1 MSQSQNRASSGN
13 WLENRT
19 LVRHTPDAVVLING
33 YEEFATCPSC
43 NRTINLQK
51 YITTISADAS
61 VEMSASANFSV
72 VIPQW
77 ELSRFMRDG
86 VPVLQPALEVV
97 IFMRG
102 YFPMQG
108 FADLGQAPTEG
119 FDPNQIPLY
128 PYYQVFRGVVTNVTH
143 GYSGGFYTASVQ
155 CSNFLHFWNT
165 QYISTNGAVIGSRPK
180 GSMVEP
186 SLIGSKLTG
195 KNPYEIIYTL
205 VKATFGAAYGVEF
218 QFSKTSNV
226 SAEDDA
232 VNKNLYTHAAEWWAK
247 NFSQNQGNLR
257 MYGVDGSL
265 YNVAQ
270 QAFLGAWS
278 SISEDKFN
286 KISKR
291 VYTALKNQGVYTPLS
306 PLSVLKALRANL
318 FNAVSTVQ
326 SVASSEGGGITAVDV
341 LRMQAFILDI
351 GKMGQ
356 VNLFESE
363 YMTKAQIAQA
373 VIDITGYEFYQDV
386 DGDLVFKPPMYNMDT
401 SSDPVYVIEDRDLI
415 SIDESETEPEAT
427 MVKATGSHF
436 ANLGGH
442 GVEGWMG
449 VGAVFIDYRLVA
461 KFGYK
466 EETFES
472 NFLSSRHA
480 LYISCINR
488 LDLAN
493 VGVKSATVN
502 IPLRPEMRAGYPIYI
517 RSLDCFYYAKSISH
531 SFSFN
536 GQCTSTISCVA
547 KRAKWFPPMA
557 AGSGNGDLPSLSQVR
572 LDAPGEFPQRPLMA
586 YPQYLE
592 GSNFEGPPQAIGFP
606 NVVLALDASKV
617 NIDSIDIPRGILTAE
632 AYIEVALS
640 KGILQRGATNTD
652 FILSTG
658 DFRGQTVTLSEIQD
672 SYASVDAALA
682 AGTATPNLSTAF
694 GKILS
699 EVEKIYNSVDAPEV
713 KQLVNYLALQ
723 TSLRNYYAPGTD
735 ILGRYRYYSSSHPEA
750 EHQAP
755 ENLVIEK
762 DPPSLSVEV
771 PAAPQTGGS
780 TPTLED
786 VGGGRGVRITD
797 KAPVRGI
804 RIANVTNLGEDRKNA
819 PKTLTVATSD
829 VRFVTSGPQY
839 QNLFEKV
846 SEVKESWSEGK
857 NFDFAPNQTRKAFG
871 RLLTAS
877 ALNKA
882 TSQTLRE
889 RFSEEYDRLLGE
901 INTFS
906 SNCGVAGDAQVTRAQ
921 RVADGELRKPKY
933 GFTAAQNSPRKEDQV
948 TIELLAGGLAET
960 LWAYLNVV
968 ANRTTQ
974 SQKLRLEGNTITGT
988 SLTES
993 YLRLMDFRA
1002 QFVRAYTKGDLIV
1015 PDAAPAKIYDQ
1026 ASLEKTTKVSWTPI
1040 FPVSD
1045 GAGYEVFGNL
1055 PYGRG
1060 VTIAKYAGLLGTT
1073 REVPSGTD
1081 DDAQKAAEGKTN
1093 LGNYGINTS
1102 NLDSI
1107 EQLLI
1112 AYTVANPKGAPKPT
1126 GAAQIL
1132 QNNALFSGE
1141 DTAGILATLNTDISG
1156 VDAVVQSLLK
1166 GETSEGAFIRN
1177 RPVTSFSRGQSLTS
1191 EAAAQNLARL
1201 TFGESSCS
1209 CQGSDS
1215 LFLVAALSEEF
1226 VGLYGEDPLV
1236 PWTQEQVYLP
1246 QAATGDY
1253 TKRVLAGEY
1262 LDSRN
1267 SSLAEEFASQGSL
1280 GDIYSDR
1287 AQNLASQVSALAAG
1301 IPDEEL

>member
-1 MSQSQNRASSGN
+1 MSQSQSRAPAGN
-13 WLENRT
+13 WIENRT

-86 VPVLQPALEVV
+86 VPILQPALEVV

-102 YFPMQG
+102 YYPLRG
-108 FADLGQAPTEG
+108 FAALGQATAG
-119 FDPNQIPLY
+119 FDPDQVPLY

-155 CSNFLHFWNT
+155 CSNFLHFWST
-165 QYISTNGAVIGSRPK
+165 QYISTNGSVFGSRPK

-195 KNPYEIIYTL
+195 KGPYEIIYTL

-218 QFSKTSNV
+218 KFSKTSNV
-226 SAEDDA
+226 TAEDDTD
-232 VNKNLYTHAAEWWAK
+232 NKNLYTHAAEWWAK
-247 NFSQNQGNLR
+247 NFSKNQGNLR
-257 MYGVDGSL
+257 MYGADGAL
-265 YNVAQ
+265 FNAAQ

-278 SISEDKFN
+278 SVSGNRFS
-286 KISKR
+286 KITKR
-291 VYTALKNQGVYTPLS
+291 VYTALKVDNVKTPLTS
-306 PLSVLKALRANL
+306 AQVLKTLRANL
-318 FNAVSTVQ
+318 FNEISTVQ
-326 SVASSEGGGITAVDV
+326 AIASSEEGEISAVDV

-363 YMTKAQIAQA
+363 YMTKAQIAQE
-373 VIDITGYEFYQDV
+373 VLTITGYEFYQDV

-415 SIDESETEPEAT
+415 SIDETETEPEAT

-442 GVEGWMG
+442 GVDGWMG

-480 LYISCINR
+480 LYISCVNR

-557 AGSGNGDLPSLSQVR
+557 AGSGNGELPALSQVR

-586 YPQYLE
+586 YPQYLD
-592 GSNFEGPPQAIGFP
+592 GSNSEGPPQSVGFP
-606 NVVLALDASKV
+606 NVVLALDATKV
-617 NIDSIDIPRGILTAE
+617 NIDSIDIPRSILTPE
-632 AYIEVALS
+632 AYIEVALT
-640 KGILQRGATNTD
+640 KGILQRGTTQNE
-652 FILSTG
+652 FILSAG
-658 DFRGQTVTLSEIQD
+658 NFRGETVTLSDIQD

-682 AGTATPNLSTAF
+682 AGTITPDVSTAF

-699 EVEKIYNSVDAPEV
+699 EVEKVYDSVDSDEV
-713 KQLVNYLALQ
+713 KKLVNYLALQ
-723 TSLRNYYAPGTD
+723 TSLKSYYAPGTD
-735 ILGRYRYYSSSHPEA
+735 ILGRYRYYSSSHPDA

-755 ENLVIEK
+755 ENLVIADDPPLFEK
-762 DPPSLSVEV
+762 DVPS
-771 PAAPQTGGS
+771 PPQTGGS

-797 KAPVRGI
+797 KSPVRGI
-804 RIANVTNLGEDRKNA
+804 RVANITNLGEDKTNA

-829 VRFVTSGPQY
+829 IRHVTSGPQY
-839 QNLFEKV
+839 RNKFDIV
-846 SEVKESWSEGK
+846 STVKESFTEGVNFRFAEK
-857 NFDFAPNQTRKAFG
+857 NTTQAFS
-871 RLLTAS
+871 RLLAGS
-877 ALNKA
+877 ALPKE
-882 TSQTLRE
+882 TSLTLRE
-889 RFSEEYDRLLGE
+889 RFSEEYARLMAA
-901 INTFS
+901 IDSFAA
-906 SNCGVAGDAQVTRAQ
+906 NCGVSGEAQVARSKDVASRELEKSEYQ
-921 RVADGELRKPKY
+921 RTSAKD
-933 GFTAAQNSPRKEDQV
+933 SPRKDDAS
-948 TIELLAGGLAET
+948 TIETKAGSLAKA
-960 LWAYLNVV
+960 LWRYLLNVQ
-968 ANRTTQ
+968 NTTLKSRELNVEEEIRDQ
-974 SQKLRLEGNTITGT
+974 PVLS
-988 SLTES
+988 ES
-993 YLRLMDFRA
+993 YVPLMGFRA
-1002 QFVRAYTKGDLIV
+1002 KFIREYTKSEEVV
-1015 PDAAPAKIYDQ
+1015 PDSAPATIYDQ
-1026 ASLEKTTKVSWTPI
+1026 ASLEQTTKISWTPI

-1060 VTIAKYAGLLGTT
+1060 VTVEKYAELLGTT
-1073 REVPSGTD
+1073 REVPSGTAD
-1081 DDAQKAAEGKTN
+1081 PAQRAAEGKTN
-1093 LGNYGINTS
+1093 LSNYGINAS
-1102 NLDSI
+1102 SMEAI

-1112 AYTVANPKGAPKPT
+1112 AYTVSNPKGGEAKT

-1132 QNNALFSGE
+1132 QNSALFSEG
-1141 DTAGILATLNTDISG
+1141 DRASVLAGLNTDITG
-1156 VDAVVQSLLK
+1156 VDAVVESLLK

-1177 RPVTSFSRGQSLTS
+1177 HPVTSFSRGQSLTS

-1246 QAATGDY
+1246 QAATGEY

-1262 LDSRN
+1262 LDTRN

-1280 GDIYSDR
+1280 GDIYSDQ
-1287 AQNLASQVSALAAG
+1287 AQNLSSQVSALAAG
-1301 IPDEEL
+1301 IPDEEV